1 MHTKIWVDMLI
12 PGLPVIE
19 KILRAAIVYL
29 FLVVGFR
36 LAGKRQLANLNPFDL
51 VVLLTISNTVQNA
64 IIGEDNSLSGGL
76 IGATTLLVVNYFAVR
91 YLYAHRKLRR
101 LAGDAGEVLIE
112 NGKIRHDLLKKNL
125 VTLEELREAA
135 NRQGFESLRDVDR
148 AVFNPDGT
156 FSFFRRKPQDTSEQY
171 QEVIARLDRM
181 AEQMVRLRPAQG
193 PS

>member
-1 MHTKIWVDMLI
+1 MLI

-156 FSFFRRKPQDTSEQY
+156 FSFFRSKPQDTSEQY
-171 QEVIARLDRM
+171 QEVLARLDRM

>member
-171 QEVIARLDRM
+171 QEVIDRLDRM